1 MDIRVLPLGAGQD
14 VGRSCVLVTLA
25 GRTIM
30 FDCGIHMGYNDER
43 RFPDF
48 KYISRSGNYT
58 EAIDAVIITHFHL
71 DHCGALAYFTEVH
84 GYNGPIFMT
93 HPTKALIPLMLED
106 FRKVLVDRL
115 GENEHFNSRH
125 IKNCMKK
132 VIALDLME
140 TYKVDDELEIRAYYA
155 GHVLGAAMF
164 YARVGDQEFG
174 PSVVYTGDYNMTPDR
189 HLGAAQIDRCRPD
202 LLITESTYATTI
214 RDSKRARERDF
225 VQQVHECIKDGG
237 KVLIPV
243 FALGRAQELAI
254 LVEEYWERVGLT
266 APIYFSAGLTAKAN
280 LYYKLLINWTSAQV
294 KASHER
300 GTNMFDF
307 RHVAQFERAHI
318 EKPGPCVLFASP
330 GMLHAG
336 MSLEVFKSW
345 GSGEKNMVI
354 LPGYCVAGTVGA
366 KLIAGH
372 RGPLEIDKRC
382 TVDVQCKV
390 RYLSFSAHAD
400 AKGIM
405 QLIRQAAP
413 KNVLLVHGEK
423 AKMDFLKAKISSTLG
438 IPCYNP
444 PNGEVVRVAAACAVK
459 VHVSQ
464 TLLQRSLA
472 EHASASITTTTYLG
486 KRTRNP
492 SDEQVGEPVD
502 VVPVEGVLVS
512 GGGSAL
518 QLKLLDNTEVA
529 PAFGIVPHAL
539 SFGCTLRCCRSTSQ
553 RAQDGAREIGKL
565 KMEADA
571 SAALDASVEAVRSWL
586 PVEPDYEQ
594 GVLRVGSFEARFN
607 VVGSSQLAGT
617 GGEPEISPVP
627 SGSPATCS
635 RGDQQDAN
643 AGGEYIEVACQWK
656 ADDAPMA
663 ERAIS
668 LLRQSISD
676 SL

>member
-1 MDIRVLPLGAGQD
+1 MNCGVITLRTTRISSDPQA
-14 VGRSCVLVTLA
+14 VT
-25 GRTIM
+25 
-30 FDCGIHMGYNDER
+30 
-43 RFPDF
+43 
-48 KYISRSGNYT
+48 KS
-58 EAIDAVIITHFHL
+58 AIDAVIITHFHL

-225 VQQVHECIKDGG
+225 VQQ
-237 KVLIPV
+237 
-243 FALGRAQELAI
+243 
-254 LVEEYWERVGLT
+254 
-266 APIYFSAGLTAKAN
+266 AN

-345 GSGEKNMVI
+345 GSGEKNM
-354 LPGYCVAGTVGA
+354 
-366 KLIAGH
+366 
-372 RGPLEIDKRC
+372 
-382 TVDVQCKV
+382 V

-492 SDEQVGEPVD
+492 VILPGSPSSSLSFLCHTSKSDEQVGEPVD
-502 VVPVEGVLVS
+502 VVPVEGVLVAIVLPGPS
-512 GGGSAL
+512 PAGAL
-518 QLKLLDNTEVA
+518 MDIQ
-529 PAFGIVPHAL
+529 
-539 SFGCTLRCCRSTSQ
+539 Q

-571 SAALDASVEAVRSWL
+571 SADG
-586 PVEPDYEQ
+586 DYMH
-594 GVLRVGSFEARFN
+594 V
-607 VVGSSQLAGT
+607 T
-617 GGEPEISPVP
+617 MHH
-627 SGSPATCS
+627 
-635 RGDQQDAN
+635 AN
-643 AGGEYIEVACQWK
+643 GFYMTYYNDIVWVWGYGKCVQAF
-656 ADDAPMA
+656 
-663 ERAIS
+663 
-668 LLRQSISD
+668 
-676 SL
+676 